1 LGEPVRYDGG
11 HKHDLYITET
21 LGHFFEF
28 VPVCPEVAIGLGVP
42 RPPIH
47 LVGNPQSP
55 RAVGVHDPTFDVT
68 DRLSAYG
75 KHQARKLTG
84 LSGYIFKSQSP
95 SCGLAGV
102 PVYGG
107 ARGRSGRGRYAAALL
122 AQLPLLPVEE
132 EDGLGDP
139 RRRENFIECVF
150 AYHRWQELERQGL
163 TAARLADFHAAHE
176 FALMAHDG
184 AAYRRLGRLV
194 AKTGRGLQPLAHEY
208 IGAFMQAFRRPATRA
223 RHAVVLRHLTG
234 YLKKH
239 LDTGDKAELLESIDQ
254 YRLGQTPRIVPVTLL
269 RHYFRRFPDSYVRRQ
284 TYLAPQLAE
293 LMLHP

>member
-1 LGEPVRYDGG
+1 VRYDGG

-21 LGHFFEF
+21 LGRFFEF

-47 LVGNPQSP
+47 LVGNPQAP

-68 DRLSAYG
+68 DRLSAFG
-75 KHQARKLTG
+75 KRQARTLTG

-107 ARGRSGRGRYAAALL
+107 ARDRSGRGLYAAALL
-122 AQLPLLPVEE
+122 AQWPLLPVEE
-132 EDGLGDP
+132 ESGFGDP
-139 RRRENFIECVF
+139 RRRENFLECVF
-150 AYHRWQELERQGL
+150 AYHHWQELERRGL

-176 FALMAHDG
+176 LTLMAHDG

-194 AKTGRGLQPLAHEY
+194 AKAGRGLRPLAHEY
-208 IGAFMQAFRRPATRA
+208 IDAFMQAFRRPATRV

-239 LDTGDKAELLESIDQ
+239 LDTGDKAELLELIEQ
-254 YRLGQTPRIVPVTLL
+254 YRLGQMPRIVPVTLL
-269 RHYFRRFPDSYVRRQ
+269 RHYFRRFPDPYVRRQ
-284 TYLAPQLAE
+284 TYLAPPPAE